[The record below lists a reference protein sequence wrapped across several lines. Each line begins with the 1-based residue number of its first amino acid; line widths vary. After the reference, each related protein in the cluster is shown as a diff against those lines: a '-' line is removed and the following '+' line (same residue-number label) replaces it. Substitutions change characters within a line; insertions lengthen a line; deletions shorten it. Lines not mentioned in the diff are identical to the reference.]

1 MNVNISELESVKNK
15 IESLAKIHQVEIL
28 RILKKSPVVKINENK
43 SGVFVNLSFLPNDTI
58 QDILNYV
65 KYIQEQEQTLQTVE
79 YQKKSFKDEYFKQDM
94 NEPV

>member
-1 MNVNISELESVKNK
+1 MNINTSELEIMKTK
-15 IESLAKIHQVEIL
+15 IELLPKFHQVEIL

-65 KYIQEQEQTLQTVE
+65 KYIQEQEHTLQTVE
-79 YQKKSFKDEYFKQDM
+79 YQKKSFKDEFFKQDI
-94 NEPV
+94 NEQA